1 MKKTQDKYFVYAI
14 PIIEAI
20 LICLWGGIYDFTFS
34 FYGIIVFVGLWL
46 LSRKRNLLIPMNI
59 ATYGLGILF
68 LGYLTSI
75 FVAKDKGI
83 AFLGVIRI
91 VMLIGFWLFWNNIT
105 PFAQKRMKNV
115 IPDIA
120 AVLTIG
126 TFILY
131 FFPPIREYLYQA
143 DRMGGVFQYSNTY
156 ALFLLISIVILFYRE
171 DEANRRSL
179 YRKYIELCVLIC
191 GIIFCGSRS
200 VLVLAVITLGG
211 MLIFKHRDRKI
222 WIGVLVVSSVLCLAL
237 QLVLQ
242 LDIQRLLRITLDS
255 STLNGRFLYW
265 QDAGKIILKNPF
277 GLGYMGYYFLQPQFQ
292 TGNYVTKFVHNEV
305 LQCALDA
312 GIIAAIALVVM
323 IIANIWNK
331 KISRQNR
338 IILTLLFLHCLF
350 DFDLQYSAMFC
361 ILLMCMEGEQEHY
374 REWKGISTNLV
385 TVLTASACVYFSIA
399 FGMGYFGWNEL
410 SLAMYPGNTFVR
422 ENRMME
428 EENGEDAEIIIK
440 KNGMIVSAYEYA
452 AIQHLEHTEYLEA
465 YGDIREMIQNAG
477 YQMDYYNQA
486 VYELSIALDQALKS
500 NDDSGAQ
507 KILEEIQAIPERLD
521 ELEERTSALAYKI
534 NDKPSFVLEE
544 QVEEYIN
551 NLSGISLM

>member
-1 MKKTQDKYFVYAI
+1 MKKTQSKYFVYVL

-59 ATYGLGILF
+59 TTYGLGILF
-68 LGYLTSI
+68 LGYLISI
-75 FVAKDKGI
+75 FVARDKGV

-120 AVLTIG
+120 AVLTTG

-156 ALFLLISIVILFYRE
+156 ALFLLISVVILFYRE
-171 DEANRRSL
+171 DEPSRKNL
-179 YRKYIELCVLIC
+179 YWKYIDLCVLIC

-211 MLIFKHRDRKI
+211 ILIFEHKNRKI
-222 WIGVLVVSSVLCLAL
+222 WSGILVVSVLFCLLL
-237 QLVLQ
+237 QLMMN
-242 LDIQRLLRITLDS
+242 LDIQRLLKLTLDS

-265 QDAGKIILKNPF
+265 QDAVRVICENPL
-277 GLGYMGYYFLQPQFQ
+277 GLGYMGYYFLLPQFQ
-292 TGNYVTKFVHNEV
+292 TGNYVTKFVHNDI

-312 GIIAAIALVVM
+312 GVIAAIALLVIVG
-323 IIANIWNK
+323 ANIWNK
-331 KISRQNR
+331 KNSRQNR
-338 IILTLLFLHCLF
+338 IILIILLLHCLF

-374 REWKGISTNLV
+374 IEWKGISTNLV
-385 TVLTASACVYFSIA
+385 TVLTASTCVYFSIA
-399 FGMGYFGWNEL
+399 FSLGYFGWNKL

-440 KNGMIVSAYEYA
+440 KNGMIASAYEYA

-465 YGDIREMIQNAG
+465 YGDIREMTQTAG

-544 QVEEYIN
+544 QVEEYIQ

>member
-331 KISRQNR
+331 KNSRQNR